1 MSNTMNDVCGKNPPN
16 VCGVNPPHG
25 FRKFC
30 ASVQNSEEEKLV
42 ASVEFYGLD
51 IKPWGDD
58 IERGRQSVLDAISL
72 WTWEEFAAAVEK
84 YRNYRVAHPRY
95 KQSQPEQVEPINS
108 DYDRYIDSLLS
119 GEIVEQELFT
129 EPRMKLPMQST
140 ADQRDR
146 IRAALLKSRRTA
158 KTPAKLPMQSTEAQR
173 ERIRAALPP
182 FKMTYHARGTA
193 AKQTKK

>member
-1 MSNTMNDVCGKNPPN
+1 MTTQRFITCGLIAPP
-16 VCGVNPPHG
+16 G
-25 FRKFC
+25 FNKFC
-30 ASVQNSEEEKLV
+30 RNIAESSEQKLR
-42 ASVEFYGLD
+42 SSIEFYGLD

-58 IERGRQSVLDAISL
+58 IEKGRQAVLDAISL

-84 YRNYRVAHPRY
+84 YRNYRMAHPRCN
-95 KQSQPEQVEPINS
+95 QTTQPEQSAEPTNS

-129 EPRMKLPMQST
+129 EPPMQLPMQST
-140 ADQRDR
+140 AAQRDR

-158 KTPAKLPMQSTEAQR
+158 KAPAKLPMQSTEAQR
-173 ERIRAALPP
+173 ERIRAALPSV
-182 FKMTYHARGTA
+182 KITYHARGTA